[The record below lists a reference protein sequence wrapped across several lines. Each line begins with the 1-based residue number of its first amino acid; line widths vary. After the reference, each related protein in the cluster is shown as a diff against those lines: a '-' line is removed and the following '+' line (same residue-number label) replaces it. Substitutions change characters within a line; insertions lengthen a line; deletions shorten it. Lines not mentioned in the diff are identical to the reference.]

1 MSALAE
7 QAARLADYFASG
19 GLVMWPLA
27 ALSVWAWTLVLLKAG
42 QLAALRR
49 GERPSEEAARL
60 LLPDGDAENA
70 LRPCG
75 MEVGTEVGTEVG
87 MKNGEREVGGWQ
99 AELVREFVRRRT
111 GDPGLDERLLHRLAH
126 RYGDEAERGVGTILV
141 FAATAPLLGLLGTVS
156 GMIGAFDALAA
167 YGAASPRIL
176 SGGISE
182 ALVSTQTGLLVAI
195 PALFAGRFL
204 RRRAQT
210 FQARVGRFC
219 AALARTGQEA
229 A

>member
-70 LRPCG
+70 LRPG
-75 MEVGTEVGTEVG
+75 GTEVGTEGG
-87 MKNGEREVGGWQ
+87 MKNGDTQVGGWQ
-99 AELVREFVRRRT
+99 ADLVREFVRRRT
-111 GDPGLDERLLHRLAH
+111 GDPGLDERFLHRLAH